1 MLDSNVYVNARFLT
15 QKVTG
20 VQRFAIELSLKIKKI
35 FPTIRFVSPKN
46 IVDSSLASE
55 LDVECWG
62 NITNGQMWEQL
73 ELPFFLRN
81 KKNPILINLG
91 NSAPI
96 YYNKNIVCVHDIAF
110 YHHPE
115 WYSKQFA
122 FIYKLMIP
130 RVAKN
135 ARHLLTVSNYSQD
148 DICRT
153 LHIPK
158 ERIDIIYSSVSELFQ
173 APPSNLL
180 PNRYG
185 RYILGVSSIDPRKN
199 FLGLIKAFKAA
210 RLTDTRLVIVGQQ
223 HKVFADNTLRSLI
236 EGDEAVTFTGYV
248 NDNELISLYHHAA
261 LFAYPSFFEGFGLP
275 PLEAMACGC
284 PTLVSNTTSLPE
296 VCADA
301 SLYVDPYDISS
312 IQAGLERIMT
322 DEALRGELVRLG
334 YERVRYFS
342 EQNSAQKF
350 ANIIK
355 RSIDCLR

>member
-1 MLDSNVYVNARFLT
+1 MIVINARFLT
-15 QKVTG
+15 QQMTG
-20 VQRFAIELSLKIKKI
+20 TQRFA
-35 FPTIRFVSPKN
+35 
-46 IVDSSLASE
+46 SE
-55 LDVECWG
+55 LCLVAKEYLPDAIFVAPDRIIHKQLADKLDVKIVG
-62 NITNGQMWEQL
+62 HSKNGLIWEHL
-73 ELPFFLRN
+73 ELPFFLS
-81 KKNPILINLG
+81 KKGNPLLVNLG
-91 NSAPI
+91 NEGPI
-96 YYNKNIVCVHDIAF
+96 TYKNSIVAVLDLSF

-115 WYSKQFA
+115 WFSKQFA
-122 FIYKLMIP
+122 FIYNFITP

-135 ARHLLTVSNYSQD
+135 ARHLLTISKYSQD

-158 ERIDIIYSSVSELFQ
+158 ERLDVVYPNVSELFQ

-355 RSIDCLR
+355 QIEADLT